1 MEKWQQYVHAK
12 PNSIYDH
19 CNCDEIPISK
29 WNGKID
35 TVSRDLSSQTVS
47 KVPFL
52 LLLL

>member
-12 PNSIYDH
+12 PNSICD

-35 TVSRDLSSQTVS
+35 TVSCDLSSQTVS